1 MKIKPKSSFGLGS
14 NVGPSEQTVGNTG
27 DPDITAVPATKAKA
41 PGTHMNKAPAMGKGH
56 KYEDLGAGITRHV
69 HGS

>member
-1 MKIKPKSSFGLGS
+1 MKMKTPASYGLGS
-14 NVGPSEQTVGNTG
+14 NMGQNEDTVRNSG
-27 DPDITAVPATKAKA
+27 DPDIQAVPATKAKA